1 MTDLQAIP
9 LTTIKG
15 QPATL
20 ADYAGQV
27 LLIVNTASKCGLTP
41 QYGPLE
47 ALHQKYH
54 DRGFS
59 VLGFP
64 ANDFGAQ
71 EPGTDEEIAEFCLS
85 NFNIGFPM
93 FAKIAV
99 SGEERHPLYQALIDG
114 QPQATERDSGFRDKL
129 ARYGIAPGAP
139 SDVLWNFEKFLVGRD
154 GKVVGRF
161 TPDITPEDPLIV
173 EAVEAELE
181 KAA

>member
-1 MTDLQAIP
+1 MTQIQDIP

-15 QPATL
+15 GQSSL
-20 ADYAGQV
+20 AEYGGQV

-41 QYGPLE
+41 QYAGLE
-47 ALHQKYH
+47 QVHEKYH

-71 EPGTDEEIAEFCLS
+71 EPGTDDEIVEFCLS

-93 FAKIAV
+93 FSKVAV
-99 SGEERHPLYQALIDG
+99 SGADRHPLYQALIDG
-114 QPQATERDSGFRDKL
+114 QPAATERDSGFRDKL

-139 SDVLWNFEKFLVGRD
+139 SDVLWNFEKFLISRD

-161 TPDITPEDPLIV
+161 TPDITPDDPLIT
-173 EAVEAELE
+173 EAIEAELA
-181 KAA
+181 K